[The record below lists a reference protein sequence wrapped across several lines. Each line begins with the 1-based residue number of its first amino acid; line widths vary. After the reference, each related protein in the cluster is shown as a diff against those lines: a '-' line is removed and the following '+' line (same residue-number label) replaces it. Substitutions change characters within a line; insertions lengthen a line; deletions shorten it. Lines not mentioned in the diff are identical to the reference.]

1 MNSIYLWSALAF
13 ITTLAGSGVLLIR
26 QEWAKHNIWRI
37 LALVSGI
44 LLGVSF
50 IHILPE
56 AHDLSP
62 SFAAAGALAA
72 FLMIFTIESF
82 TMMHSCLEFAED
94 CHVHMVSRAALAAL
108 SLHAVIDGIAIAIA
122 FQKNPLLGQAVAGAI
137 LFHKF
142 TDGLTLTGLL
152 MGTHQPREKYLR
164 TVMIL
169 ALATPAGAIL
179 FHPFAVELSSAFMGA
194 ALGFIAGTFLY
205 VGAADILPR
214 LHKARDLYSWG
225 AFALGLVLGGLK
237 FH

>member
-1 MNSIYLWSALAF
+1 MTSILFWSALAF
-13 ITTLAGSGVLLIR
+13 ITTLAGSGLLLVKR
-26 QEWAKHNIWRI
+26 DWAKKNIWRI

-56 AHDLSP
+56 ANDLSP
-62 SFAAAGALAA
+62 RLAGIGVLTSFL
-72 FLMIFTIESF
+72 LIFTVESF

-94 CHVHMVSRAALAAL
+94 CHVHIVSWTALAAL
-108 SLHAVIDGIAIAIA
+108 SLHALIDGLAIAIA
-122 FQKNPLLGQAVAGAI
+122 FQKNPLLGQAVATAI

-152 MGTHQPREKYLR
+152 ISTDQPKEKYLF
-164 TVMIL
+164 TVIIL
-169 ALATPAGAIL
+169 ALATPAGALL
-179 FHPFAVELSSAFMGA
+179 FHPFAAGLSDSFMGWT
-194 ALGFIAGTFLY
+194 LGFIAGTFLY

-214 LHKARDLYSWG
+214 LHKARDLYCWG
-225 AFALGLVLGGLK
+225 SFALGLLLGGLR